1 MVRYASLQALVQAQG
16 IQMGRILVT
25 IGSSI
30 VLVQLQY
37 ILPKRDFHEAT
48 NSARTTAR
56 RRRRVTLLLSNEK
69 PHSEGKNANPSY

>member
-1 MVRYASLQALVQAQG
+1 MVGYANPQALVQAQG

-30 VLVQLQY
+30 VLVQLQH
-37 ILPKRDFHEAT
+37 ILRKRDFHEAT

-56 RRRRVTLLLSNEK
+56 RRRRVTLLLSNEN
-69 PHSEGKNANPSY
+69 PHSEGKDPNPSY